1 MLLCVLLAVK
11 RIKAFHCLRTSE
23 REGRQREEET
33 GKQCCL
39 PHLNASFPSRPC
51 PSFHLPHIL
60 SGTQQAGSDR
70 PWGWGGVPGYYFP
83 KTAETEISEKAL
95 AVGQRTLHWVEEGRE
110 GGMLEADR
118 SSLFAQFL

>member
-1 MLLCVLLAVK
+1 M
-11 RIKAFHCLRTSE
+11 
-23 REGRQREEET
+23 REGGGGYRV
-33 GKQCCL
+33 
-39 PHLNASFPSRPC
+39 
-51 PSFHLPHIL
+51 
-60 SGTQQAGSDR
+60 